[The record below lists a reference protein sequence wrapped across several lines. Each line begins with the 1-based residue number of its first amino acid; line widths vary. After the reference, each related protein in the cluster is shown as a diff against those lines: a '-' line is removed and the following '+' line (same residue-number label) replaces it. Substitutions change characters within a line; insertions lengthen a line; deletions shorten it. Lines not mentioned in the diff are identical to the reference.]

1 MSPPE
6 IELSRWQGS
15 TDARVDDAE
24 RRLDAVNGNIERV
37 WQAIGKLD
45 RTVAGI
51 AARVAI
57 ASGIAALI
65 GSAGAM
71 VAVYFI
77 TRG

>member
-6 IELSRWQGS
+6 IELSRWQGK
-15 TDARVDDAE
+15 TDARMNDAE
-24 RRLDAVNGNIERV
+24 RRLDGNENNIERV